1 MSAKSTRRKFFRSC
15 LCCEPSSLPASPAR
29 RTFLAGGAAALGLG
43 DAAGHRPDHD
53 ASRRATGPCPTADRR
68 ASPFHPAVPRRFH
81 DGARTPR
88 GSAPAEMV
96 AGALARGHGQERDR
110 DLDPVDRA
118 ARHLVW
124 KQCRG
129 IPQPGAPA
137 QRVRRQ
143 DRKGP
148 SRPLRPLCR
157 DCAAGRRR
165 KSQGD
170 RIRLRY
176 PQGRRHRAADQLPG
190 QVSWRS
196 LLCAG
201 LRGAQP
207 AQGGDLCPSDHAR
220 LLPRP
225 RTRHPAGIDR
235 IRDRLH
241 PHDRAPGVQRHCHEV
256 SGHPLDLLP

>member
-1 MSAKSTRRKFFRSC
+1 MRGRDERQVHPTQVFPQLLVLRAVELAREPGSANVLGRRC
-15 LCCEPSSLPASPAR
+15 GCA
-29 RTFLAGGAAALGLG
+29 GLG

-68 ASPFHPAVPRRFH
+68 ASPFHPSIPHRFH
-81 DGARTPR
+81 DGTRTPR

-96 AGALARGHGQERDR
+96 AGALARGHGQKRDR

-118 ARHLVW
+118 ARYLVW

-143 DRKGP
+143 DWKGP
-148 SRPLRPLCR
+148 SRPLRSLCR
-157 DCAAGRRR
+157 DCAAGRGR

-196 LLCAG
+196 LLCA
-201 LRGAQP
+201 
-207 AQGGDLCPSDHAR
+207 R
-220 LLPRP
+220 L
-225 RTRHPAGIDR
+225 
-235 IRDRLH
+235 
-241 PHDRAPGVQRHCHEV
+241 
-256 SGHPLDLLP
+256 